1 MYKKQGY
8 MGGGYGTNISPMDM
22 KNKDRMDEQMRTPKA
37 IGGMH
42 MSKKGNASIIFDK
55 EFKKDLKLKTK
66 TDTKNKSFTISLSK
80 VF

>member
-37 IGGMH
+37 VGGMH
-42 MSKKGNASIIFDK
+42 MSKKGNASIADMEK
-55 EFKKDLKLKTK
+55 ACSAMAG
-66 TDTKNKSFTISLSK
+66 KNASMRY
-80 VF
+80 